1 MNPDLKS
8 RIEEILS
15 EPVKSTTAVSGGC
28 IADSRKLVMN
38 SGRVFFLKQVRDGSS
53 GTFESEAC
61 GLEELRKAGAVR
73 IPEVVAQGPDYL
85 LLEWIV
91 EGKESTDSSMEELG
105 FQFAKLHHFS
115 GEIFGFPEDNY
126 LGDSPQSNS
135 PSKNGSGNWPTFY
148 VENRL
153 QFQAGL
159 AEKNGYTTPELQNL
173 LELLYKKI
181 PDLVFIIDT
190 NYESL
195 AIKESLKLGIPIVAI
210 LDTNSNPEGINYPIP
225 GNDDARR
232 SIDLYCNL
240 LKETILN
247 AKNDT
252 PTNIEEKLEVNVN
265 KNVDKTINEIDR
277 EKLDAKF
284 AIKNKAK
291 LN

>member
-1 MNPDLKS
+1 MNSDLKY
-8 RIEEILS
+8 RIEEVLS

-135 PSKNGSGNWPTFY
+135 PSKNGSINWPTFY

-159 AEKNGYTTPELQNL
+159 AEKNGYATPELRSL

-181 PDLVFIIDT
+181 PDLLSGIEDKPSLLHGDLWCGNYLIDQNGKPWLIDPAVYYGHREADLAMT
-190 NYESL
+190 SLFGGFSKTFYSAYESAFPL
-195 AIKESLKLGIPIVAI
+195 VPGYPEREPLYQLYHLLNHLNLFGTGYYRQVISILKRYAG
-210 LDTNSNPEGINYPIP
+210 
-225 GNDDARR
+225 
-232 SIDLYCNL
+232 
-240 LKETILN
+240 
-247 AKNDT
+247 
-252 PTNIEEKLEVNVN
+252 
-265 KNVDKTINEIDR
+265 
-277 EKLDAKF
+277 
-284 AIKNKAK
+284 
-291 LN
+291 

>member
-1 MNPDLKS
+1 MNSDLKY
-8 RIEEILS
+8 RIEEVLS

-105 FQFAKLHHFS
+105 LQFAKLHRFS
-115 GEIFGFPEDNY
+115 GEIFGFPEENY
-126 LGDSPQSNS
+126 LGDSPQPNS
-135 PSKNGSGNWPTFY
+135 PSKNGSINWPTFY

-153 QFQAGL
+153 QFQAVL
-159 AEKNGYTTPELQNL
+159 AVKKGYTTPELQNL

-181 PDLVFIIDT
+181 PDLLSGTEDKPSLLHGDLWCGNYLIDQNGKPWLIDPAVYYGHREADLAMT
-190 NYESL
+190 SLFGGFSKTFYSAYESAFPL
-195 AIKESLKLGIPIVAI
+195 VPGYSEREPLYHLYHLLNHLNLFGTGYYGQVLSILKRYAG
-210 LDTNSNPEGINYPIP
+210 
-225 GNDDARR
+225 
-232 SIDLYCNL
+232 
-240 LKETILN
+240 
-247 AKNDT
+247 
-252 PTNIEEKLEVNVN
+252 
-265 KNVDKTINEIDR
+265 
-277 EKLDAKF
+277 
-284 AIKNKAK
+284 
-291 LN
+291 

>member
-1 MNPDLKS
+1 MNSDLKY
-8 RIEEILS
+8 RIEEVLS

-61 GLEELRKAGAVR
+61 GLEELRKAGALR

-135 PSKNGSGNWPTFY
+135 PSKNGSINWPTFY

-153 QFQAGL
+153 QLQAGL
-159 AEKNGYTTPELQNL
+159 AKKKRICNSRTT
-173 LELLYKKI
+173 K
-181 PDLVFIIDT
+181 
-190 NYESL
+190 S
-195 AIKESLKLGIPIVAI
+195 S
-210 LDTNSNPEGINYPIP
+210 
-225 GNDDARR
+225 
-232 SIDLYCNL
+232 
-240 LKETILN
+240 
-247 AKNDT
+247 
-252 PTNIEEKLEVNVN
+252 
-265 KNVDKTINEIDR
+265 
-277 EKLDAKF
+277 
-284 AIKNKAK
+284 
-291 LN
+291 

>member
-8 RIEEILS
+8 RIEEILL
-15 EPVKSTTAVSGGC
+15 EPVKSTAAVSGGC

-53 GTFESEAC
+53 GTFESEAR
-61 GLEELRKAGAVR
+61 GLEELRKAGAVWV
-73 IPEVVAQGPDYL
+73 PEVVAQGPDYL

-135 PSKNGSGNWPTFY
+135 PSKNGSINWPTFY

-153 QFQAGL
+153 QFQAVL
-159 AEKNGYTTPELQNL
+159 AVKNGYATPELQNL

-181 PDLVFIIDT
+181 PDLLSGTEDKPSLLHGDLWCGNYLIDQNGKPWLIDPAVYYGHREADLAMT
-190 NYESL
+190 SLFGGFSKTFYSAYESAFPL
-195 AIKESLKLGIPIVAI
+195 VPGYPEREPLYQLYHLLNHLNLFGTGYYRQVISILKRYAG
-210 LDTNSNPEGINYPIP
+210 
-225 GNDDARR
+225 
-232 SIDLYCNL
+232 
-240 LKETILN
+240 
-247 AKNDT
+247 
-252 PTNIEEKLEVNVN
+252 
-265 KNVDKTINEIDR
+265 
-277 EKLDAKF
+277 
-284 AIKNKAK
+284 
-291 LN
+291 

>member
-15 EPVKSTTAVSGGC
+15 EPVKSTAAVSGGC
-28 IADSRKLVMN
+28 IADSRKLEMN

-53 GTFESEAC
+53 GTFESEAR
-61 GLEELRKAGAVR
+61 GLEELRKAGAVWV
-73 IPEVVAQGPDYL
+73 PEVVAQGPDYL

-135 PSKNGSGNWPTFY
+135 TSKNGSANWPTFY

-159 AEKNGYTTPELQNL
+159 AEKNGYATPELQNL

-181 PDLVFIIDT
+181 PDLLSGTEDKPSLLHGDLWCGNYLIDQNGKPWLIDPAVYYGHREADLAMT
-190 NYESL
+190 SLFGGFSKTFYSAYESAFPL
-195 AIKESLKLGIPIVAI
+195 VQGYSEREPLYQLYHLLNHLNLFGTGYYGQVLSILKRYSG
-210 LDTNSNPEGINYPIP
+210 
-225 GNDDARR
+225 
-232 SIDLYCNL
+232 
-240 LKETILN
+240 
-247 AKNDT
+247 
-252 PTNIEEKLEVNVN
+252 
-265 KNVDKTINEIDR
+265 
-277 EKLDAKF
+277 
-284 AIKNKAK
+284 
-291 LN
+291 